1 MDFRTIPTVWYFFV
15 FFSLSLNVIY
25 IFLYFNRK
33 VKDDY
38 RLFKKLNIPGPDPV
52 MVLGSIHEFRD
63 KVCKYESQIR
73 KGSDFFSRMVIQCA
87 KQFGYLDCNI
97 ESVIKII

>member
-1 MDFRTIPTVWYFFV
+1 MVFIVFVLDFRTIPTVWYFFL

-25 IFLYFNRK
+25 IFLYFKRK

-73 KGSDFFSRMVIQCA
+73 KGSDFFPGWSYNVQNN
-87 KQFGYLDCNI
+87 LDI
-97 ESVIKII
+97 